1 MRISTRLENLI
12 IKSLSQ
18 SMTVDLMERLARQVF
33 PDYDLHSRSGFPENI
48 PLPQITAAK
57 QIISD
62 MKHGNAFLRFVEV
75 LIDVDKNGI
84 MGRRVSI
91 RFLSQIINE
100 VEQLNYK
107 YNSEIGMFV
116 EGRVKT
122 KGWGILQ
129 EGRIYEFAFLRVDI
143 VDNSRLVRSYPREVI
158 RETYEAVKNIV
169 KRIVE
174 KRDGRVWSWEGDGGI
189 AAFYLANKNLKAA
202 LCGVEII
209 MELFMYNLIGCRLD
223 ERLKVRVAVH
233 TGPSVFSSSIDTVQN
248 DTLRRLEIIES
259 QYTPPNSVT
268 VSPGV
273 FSDLGGKLERFFRQ
287 VEVST
292 GNYLYNFR
300 LRWNE

>member
-1 MRISTRLENLI
+1 MRISARLESLV

-18 SMTVDLMERLARQVF
+18 SMTVYLMERLAQRIL
-33 PDYDLHSRSGFPENI
+33 PNYDLHRRSGFPDNI

-57 QIISD
+57 QITSD
-62 MKHGNAFLRFVEV
+62 MKRSNAFLRFVEV

-84 MGRRVSI
+84 MGRRISI

-107 YNSEIGMFV
+107 YNAEIGMFV
-116 EGRVKT
+116 EGKIKT

-129 EGRIYEFAFLRVDI
+129 EGRIYEFAFLRLDI
-143 VDNSRLVRSYPREVI
+143 VDNSRLVRNYPPDIIEK
-158 RETYEAVKNIV
+158 TYNDIKDIV
-169 KRIVE
+169 KTIVE
-174 KRDGRVWSWEGDGGI
+174 KRDGRIWNWEGDGGI
-189 AAFYLANKNLKAA
+189 AAFYLANKNLKAT
-202 LCGVEII
+202 LCGVEVI

-223 ERLKVRVAVH
+223 EKLKVRVAVH
-233 TGPSVFSSSIDTVQN
+233 TGPSVFSNSIDTIQN

-259 QYTPPNSVT
+259 EYTPPNSVT

-273 FSDLGGKLERFFRQ
+273 FSDLGGKLERFFKQ

-300 LRWNE
+300 LQWNE